1 MTTFDTRRF
10 KGEGEVFYSNYPSAV
25 SGYHSARGI
34 KEGLCLTRPIVAIV
48 GRPNAGKSTL
58 LNRVVRKPLAI
69 TEDIPGTTRDRNTA
83 DVTWQDTDFTL
94 VDTGGLEI
102 DPRSPISRGVR
113 AQIETA
119 ISEADV
125 IIDIVDVTDGVTPAD
140 LEIADMLRRAGKPIL
155 LAANKADNDKL
166 ETEALEFYEL
176 GLGEP
181 LAVSAHHGRGVA
193 DLLDKIVYL
202 LPPQAPVEE
211 IPDTVKVAIVGR
223 PNVGKSMLLN
233 ALVGKMRAI
242 VDDTPGTTRD
252 AVDTLFDFDGQ
263 NVLLIDTAGIR
274 RRGRVQA
281 GVERYSV
288 IRSLRAIDRAD
299 IALLVLDATEIATSQ
314 DTHIAGYIQ
323 QAVKGIIIIVNKWDL
338 IENKDIAAWNR
349 LIKSHF
355 KFASYAPI
363 IYTSAKTGQ
372 GVDRIMPQVSQ
383 IYRERLKR
391 LSTATVNGVIQEA
404 VAAHNRPRSRNK
416 QLKVFYATQA
426 EVNPPTF
433 VLFTNDAKL
442 VHFSY
447 RRYLENKLRQAFG
460 FNGTPLRLVFKT
472 RGEE

>member
-1 MTTFDTRRF
+1 
-10 KGEGEVFYSNYPSAV
+10 
-25 SGYHSARGI
+25 
-34 KEGLCLTRPIVAIV
+34 LTRPIVAIV

-83 DVTWQDTDFTL
+83 DVTWQGTDFTL

-193 DLLDKIVYL
+193 DLLDKIVSL
-202 LPPQAPVEE
+202 LPPQAPFEE
-211 IPDTVKVAIVGR
+211 TPDTVKVAIVGR

-349 LIKSHF
+349 LIKSQF
-355 KFASYAPI
+355 KFATYAPI

-433 VLFTNDAKL
+433 VLFTNDARL